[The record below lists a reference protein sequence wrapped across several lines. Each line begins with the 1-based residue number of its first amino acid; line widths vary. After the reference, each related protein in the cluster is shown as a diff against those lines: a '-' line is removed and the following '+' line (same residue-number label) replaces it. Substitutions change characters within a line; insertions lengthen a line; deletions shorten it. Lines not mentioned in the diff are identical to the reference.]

1 MLRYNGTYYHGHL
14 IYFRVFFKYGYV
26 YMLLLALMVVF
37 LIFSIKKRDYIVWTG
52 YYLTVATMHVLFLF
66 MEYAV
71 RWNIDYGCALANVA
85 NGFLLHLIVASI
97 AIHLCQKNKK
107 WTAFYF
113 VMGSLVILM
122 PPLTFLWGHGL
133 YWMLLPMAMVVIA
146 ARWIQR
152 NMK

>member
-1 MLRYNGTYYHGHL
+1 MYYRRYFQ
-14 IYFRVFFKYGYV
+14 IFFRHGYV

-52 YYLTVATMHVLFLF
+52 YYLTIASMHVLFLF

-71 RWNIDYGCALANVA
+71 RWNIDYGRALANVA

-122 PPLTFLWGHGL
+122 YKFKNLSYTCHKCQLQRAV
-133 YWMLLPMAMVVIA
+133 LLKL
-146 ARWIQR
+146 Q
-152 NMK
+152 